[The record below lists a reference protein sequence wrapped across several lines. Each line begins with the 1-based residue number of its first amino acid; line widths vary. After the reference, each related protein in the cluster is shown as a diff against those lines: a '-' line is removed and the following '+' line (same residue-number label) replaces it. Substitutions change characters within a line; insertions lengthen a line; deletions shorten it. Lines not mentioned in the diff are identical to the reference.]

1 MADSEKEREYAS
13 GFTID
18 KMENGWS
25 LGWVDRETQRWRNR
39 FFFDLRSLGCGWLL
53 WLRKGMTGTMTTL
66 ANRLRI
72 LSMRVPD
79 LDANLLEDAA
89 SELEKLAADLVLE
102 RISRSFGA
110 A

>member
-1 MADSEKEREYAS
+1 
-13 GFTID
+13 
-18 KMENGWS
+18 
-25 LGWVDRETQRWRNR
+25 
-39 FFFDLRSLGCGWLL
+39 
-53 WLRKGMTGTMTTL
+53 MTGTMTTL